1 MHRVSFAAVMCLATL
16 SALAQDPAQVDAKHY
31 KVEFVNAKV
40 RVLHINLGPHE
51 STPMHSEPP
60 SVLVWLTDGTLK
72 CTAAGGKTEEVHG
85 MAKHAAWVP
94 VMQRA
99 CENLGDQPVEFYQIS
114 LKSGPP
120 FPE

>member
-1 MHRVSFAAVMCLATL
+1 MQRVSFAAVMCLVTL
-16 SALAQDPAQVDAKHY
+16 PALAQDPVQLDPKHY

-40 RVLHINLGPHE
+40 RVLHINLGSRE

-94 VMQRA
+94 AMQRA